1 MEPIVITSENFEKEV
16 LQSAEPVLIDFW
28 ASWCGPC
35 KMLSP
40 LVDKMAAEG
49 VIKVGK
55 INVDDEMDLA
65 GEYGVASIPTLLI
78 FKNGEVAA
86 QSIGFKPLPQL
97 KAWVASVQ

>member
-1 MEPIVITSENFEKEV
+1 MEPIVITSENFENEV
-16 LQSAEPVLIDFW
+16 LKSQEPILIDFW

-40 LVDKMAAEG
+40 LVDKMAEEG

-78 FKNGEVAA
+78 FKNGEGAA
-86 QSIGFKPLPQL
+86 QSIGFKPMPAL
-97 KAWVASVQ
+97 KAWVASVK

>member
-1 MEPIVITSENFEKEV
+1 MEPIVITSENFENEV
-16 LQSAEPVLIDFW
+16 LKSQEPILIDFW

-40 LVDKMAAEG
+40 LVDKIAEEG

-86 QSIGFKPLPQL
+86 QSIGFKPMPAL
-97 KAWVASVQ
+97 KAWVASVK

>member
-1 MEPIVITSENFEKEV
+1 MEPIVITSENFENEV
-16 LQSAEPVLIDFW
+16 LKSQEPILIDFW

-40 LVDKMAAEG
+40 LVDKIAEEG

-55 INVDDEMDLA
+55 INVDDEMELA

-86 QSIGFKPLPQL
+86 QSIGFKPMPAL
-97 KAWVASVQ
+97 KAWVASVK

>member
-1 MEPIVITSENFEKEV
+1 MEPIVITSENFENEV
-16 LQSAEPVLIDFW
+16 LKSQEPILIDFW

-40 LVDKMAAEG
+40 LIDKMAEEG

-86 QSIGFKPLPQL
+86 QSIGFKPMPAL
-97 KAWVASVQ
+97 KAWVASVK

>member
-1 MEPIVITSENFEKEV
+1 MEPIVITSENFENEV
-16 LQSAEPVLIDFW
+16 LKSQEPILIDFW

-40 LVDKMAAEG
+40 LVDKMAEEG

-86 QSIGFKPLPQL
+86 QSIGFKPMPAL
-97 KAWVASVQ
+97 KAWVASVK

>member
-1 MEPIVITSENFEKEV
+1 MEPIVITSENFENEV
-16 LQSAEPVLIDFW
+16 LKSQEPILIDFW

-40 LVDKMAAEG
+40 LVDKIAEEG

-78 FKNGEVAA
+78 FKDGKVAA
-86 QSIGFKPLPQL
+86 QSIGFKPMPAL
-97 KAWVASVQ
+97 KAWVASVK

>member
-1 MEPIVITSENFEKEV
+1 MEPIVITSENFENEV
-16 LQSAEPVLIDFW
+16 LKSQEPILIDFW

-40 LVDKMAAEG
+40 LVDKIAEEG

-86 QSIGFKPLPQL
+86 QSIGFKPMPALQ
-97 KAWVASVQ
+97 AWVASVK